1 MICRFTRQ
9 MQLLLSFIPNIIVV
23 CKAESVFQ
31 LTNLVEMKIEM
42 GDGGGGGEPELA
54 GHSKMDV
61 SKEKMKSGVSHRSVL
76 LPS

>member
-1 MICRFTRQ
+1 

-42 GDGGGGGEPELA
+42 GGKKPELA
-54 GHSKMDV
+54 GHSKMEV
-61 SKEKMKSGVSHRSVL
+61 SQERMKSGVSQWSVL

>member
-1 MICRFTRQ
+1 

-42 GDGGGGGEPELA
+42 GEKKPELA
-54 GHSKMDV
+54 GHSKMEV
-61 SKEKMKSGVSHRSVL
+61 SKEKMKSGVSHWSVL
-76 LPS
+76 LPSQV